1 MATSTRK
8 QVMANLIEEAD
19 EIMKCG
25 GDAFSVLGKRYPGMP
40 IEVVT
45 EAWLEASNRETERW
59 WDSVEKTI
67 DGEIIKNAL
76 KTK

>member
-1 MATSTRK
+1 MATGTRK
-8 QVMANLIEEAD
+8 QVMASLIEEAD
-19 EIMKCG
+19 EIMKNG
-25 GDAFSVLGKRYPGMP
+25 GDAFSILGERYPGMP
-40 IEVVT
+40 TEVVT
-45 EAWLEASNRETERW
+45 EAWLEACNRETERW